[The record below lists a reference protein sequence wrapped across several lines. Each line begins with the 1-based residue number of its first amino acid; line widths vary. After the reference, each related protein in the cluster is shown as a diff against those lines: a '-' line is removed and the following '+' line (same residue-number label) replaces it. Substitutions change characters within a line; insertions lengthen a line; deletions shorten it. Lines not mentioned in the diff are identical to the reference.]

1 MLTKYNGQAITYD
14 KIGNPLQYRDGMSFS
29 WANGRNL
36 AQVTKNG
43 AEITYSHDM
52 DGRVIRKQVNDRVY
66 EYVYD
71 GSTLVAER
79 VSYDLTED
87 IRIPIT
93 LQYLFDETGK
103 RYGFRSSGMTYLYE
117 FNGQGDV
124 VALYN
129 AGTKMAEYTYDAWGR
144 VISVKSSSGQEITSP
159 TDIAN
164 INPIRYRGYYY
175 DVDTGLYYLQ
185 SRYYDP
191 EVGRFLNVDSV
202 LGGNDSLLSFNLFA
216 YCGNNPINRI
226 DPTGQSFIAIAGLA
240 ALVGGIIFG
249 CTGSSSVT
257 AAEKTPIDPS
267 VPPPPSSGYVPPKKN
282 PNPGKVPN
290 PNGSGKGWPSE
301 GGGVWVPDNKQHGGP
316 GWTEQFPGGKH
327 KHHYP
332 DGHVREVS
340 PEPINLDPLI
350 GTGLVIA
357 GIAASTYII
366 VNDIT
371 GVGVADDWLLGPA
384 GGLITKGG
392 ILIFG

>member
-1 MLTKYNGQAITYD
+1 
-14 KIGNPLQYRDGMSFS
+14 MSFS

-191 EVGRFLNVDSV
+191 EIGRFVNADNQLAGV
-202 LGGNDSLLSFNLFA
+202 GGEICGYNMFA
-216 YCGNNPINRI
+216 YGLNNPVNMS
-226 DPTGQSFIAIAGLA
+226 DKSGAWPKWATVALGVVAAVAAVALTVATLGAAAPAAICTMTAIGMKVGLSCAVAYTA
-240 ALVGGIIFG
+240 A
-249 CTGSSSVT
+249 TVT
-257 AAEKTPIDPS
+257 AVAVTAVAATYAADIAYSSITGDSPLLKT
-267 VPPPPSSGYVPPKKN
+267 VFRGNVGAYN
-282 PNPGKVPN
+282 
-290 PNGSGKGWPSE
+290 
-301 GGGVWVPDNKQHGGP
+301 
-316 GWTEQFPGGKH
+316 
-327 KHHYP
+327 
-332 DGHVREVS
+332 
-340 PEPINLDPLI
+340 
-350 GTGLVIA
+350 TGLMV
-357 GIAASTYII
+357 AS
-366 VNDIT
+366 
-371 GVGVADDWLLGPA
+371 
-384 GGLITKGG
+384 
-392 ILIFG
+392 

>member
-144 VISVKSSSGQEITSP
+144 VISVKSSSGQELPARRTSLILIPSGTEDITTTS
-159 TDIAN
+159 
-164 INPIRYRGYYY
+164 IR
-175 DVDTGLYYLQ
+175 DCTI
-185 SRYYDP
+185 SRA
-191 EVGRFLNVDSV
+191 GIMIRR
-202 LGGNDSLLSFNLFA
+202 LGGLSMQTL
-216 YCGNNPINRI
+216 
-226 DPTGQSFIAIAGLA
+226 
-240 ALVGGIIFG
+240 
-249 CTGSSSVT
+249 
-257 AAEKTPIDPS
+257 
-267 VPPPPSSGYVPPKKN
+267 
-282 PNPGKVPN
+282 
-290 PNGSGKGWPSE
+290 
-301 GGGVWVPDNKQHGGP
+301 
-316 GWTEQFPGGKH
+316 
-327 KHHYP
+327 
-332 DGHVREVS
+332 
-340 PEPINLDPLI
+340 
-350 GTGLVIA
+350 
-357 GIAASTYII
+357 
-366 VNDIT
+366 
-371 GVGVADDWLLGPA
+371 
-384 GGLITKGG
+384 
-392 ILIFG
+392 